1 MAAPSTAMVRA
12 EIIDASCSATA
23 ARIFNHLLYERFDGL
38 ACDGRGM
45 CGVDLVELPSRVR
58 PARGFDDPSVFVE
71 LLEACISISLK
82 RPSIGLEM
90 LLRPLALAVWRVREP
105 YGWRGCVAGRAIIAD
120 IGPKPPRFRFTVAWS
135 KHRDRRI
142 VGVELGCRQDML
154 ANSFDQRL

>member
-1 MAAPSTAMVRA
+1 MVRA

-90 LLRPLALAVWRVREP
+90 LLRPLALAVWRVGEP
-105 YGWRGCVAGRAIIAD
+105 DGGCGRASRWAIVAD
-120 IGPKPPRFRFTVAWS
+120 IGPEPTCLRSAVAWR
-135 KHRDRRI
+135 KHRNRRI
-142 VGVELGCRQDML
+142 VGVELGSRQDVL
-154 ANSFDQRL
+154 ANGID